1 MGLRCAAVSL
11 FTVIP
16 PSTTPSQRALAAMRV
31 LVIDDDRELCEA
43 IATLLSAS
51 GYNTETFGSAE
62 AFLLCASTC
71 RAICLLVDIQ
81 LGDVS
86 GVELARQLAADG
98 FKFPIIFMT
107 GNGDAVIER
116 RAVAAGGTAF
126 LWKPFSAEKLLDAIK
141 KAAG

>member
-1 MGLRCAAVSL
+1 MSKPQNTIA
-11 FTVIP
+11 
-16 PSTTPSQRALAAMRV
+16 
-31 LVIDDDRELCEA
+31 VIDDDREIREA
-43 IATLLSAS
+43 MEALLSAS

-107 GNGDAVIER
+107 GNADTLMER
-116 RAVAAGGTAF
+116 QAFAAGCVAF
-126 LWKPFSAEKLLDAIK
+126 LSKPFPTTTLIEAIEKAI
-141 KAAG
+141 G